1 MIKRLA
7 YRFRDSSLRTKY
19 FAAVILLLIATAISS
34 SYLLSRNYQSAYNS
48 LYRDAQSDM
57 TDIYNEVS
65 RFEKRMTHLSTIVQN
80 NEVALR
86 LLRSVQNLDL
96 QSFEPIRQQITPI
109 LFAMLDGSGDYDCRL
124 YVQGQNDFIDSTAR
138 ILLLPDPETEPWVQN
153 AMRGWGWRQFYSPRQ
168 LNAVSPALLAPVRD
182 SDHVL
187 DLIGLLRIDIS
198 LTALQRMMTPVR
210 SGTCVSCYIET
221 PEGDVVAQSG
231 VPLQRFDY
239 LSHLSEQ
246 ERTGFQADILHE
258 VEEKNDA
265 LLYQRLPVSG
275 WMMVMVFH
283 RDLLSQQILGDQ
295 AGVVLGSVA
304 LILTGVLCALP
315 IMWHAVKRI
324 QRFHSYVQKYNDGDI
339 RDIPTRLAPMAHDEI
354 GELIES
360 HNAMLDHIQQLM
372 KEKSRQ
378 EQEMRRLEIFALQ
391 AQIKPHFLYN
401 TLEAIGWMARLH
413 MPEKVDST
421 IRSLTAFY
429 RLCLSSGKDM
439 LTIEK
444 ELEIVR
450 NYFAVACMRY
460 DSQYTLDIQI
470 TDEAMDVLL
479 PKLTLQPLVENALM
493 HGLLESDQTRGTVR
507 IYTRSNGLNSL
518 ELCVADSGAHFSQ
531 QAWTRILR
539 NPESFGSDGYGLK
552 NVERRL
558 CLYYNQEEVMK
569 LDLNDPQWSVIVIP
583 LLRQ

>member
-198 LTALQRMMTPVR
+198 LTALQRMMSRMTLI
-210 SGTCVSCYIET
+210 S
-221 PEGDVVAQSG
+221 
-231 VPLQRFDY
+231 LM
-239 LSHLSEQ
+239 
-246 ERTGFQADILHE
+246 
-258 VEEKNDA
+258 K
-265 LLYQRLPVSG
+265 
-275 WMMVMVFH
+275 
-283 RDLLSQQILGDQ
+283 Q
-295 AGVVLGSVA
+295 AGS
-304 LILTGVLCALP
+304 
-315 IMWHAVKRI
+315 
-324 QRFHSYVQKYNDGDI
+324 
-339 RDIPTRLAPMAHDEI
+339 DEQ
-354 GELIES
+354 
-360 HNAMLDHIQQLM
+360 AMKQM
-372 KEKSRQ
+372 
-378 EQEMRRLEIFALQ
+378 
-391 AQIKPHFLYN
+391 N
-401 TLEAIGWMARLH
+401 
-413 MPEKVDST
+413 
-421 IRSLTAFY
+421 
-429 RLCLSSGKDM
+429 
-439 LTIEK
+439 
-444 ELEIVR
+444 
-450 NYFAVACMRY
+450 
-460 DSQYTLDIQI
+460 
-470 TDEAMDVLL
+470 
-479 PKLTLQPLVENALM
+479 
-493 HGLLESDQTRGTVR
+493 
-507 IYTRSNGLNSL
+507 
-518 ELCVADSGAHFSQ
+518 
-531 QAWTRILR
+531 RIL
-539 NPESFGSDGYGLK
+539 
-552 NVERRL
+552 
-558 CLYYNQEEVMK
+558 QEIHK
-569 LDLNDPQWSVIVIP
+569 
-583 LLRQ
+583 